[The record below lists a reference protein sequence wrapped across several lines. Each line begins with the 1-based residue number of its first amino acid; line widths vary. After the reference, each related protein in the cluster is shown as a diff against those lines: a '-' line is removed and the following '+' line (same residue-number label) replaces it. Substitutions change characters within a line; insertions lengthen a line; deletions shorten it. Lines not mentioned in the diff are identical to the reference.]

1 MTRKRTAN
9 DVQNGVNEVTEN
21 NVEAGVN
28 NMIENNVEAGV
39 NNMTQ
44 NNVENG
50 VNEVNG
56 NPESTINEVTEN
68 LEDTV
73 DEMNQE
79 PDVSSEF
86 EIDPA
91 LMGEEFN
98 CVRPKRFPYGIV
110 INAEIAGLF
119 IPEKSLA
126 KAGWFGT
133 PEIVEKDLSG
143 GVEQGL
149 FMTNARMIIL
159 GNVRPYL
166 RYKTDLKDNP
176 ELEGIMIGWYDEY
189 AEEIDKK
196 LMSAVSEHLIMF
208 LDNANNFLHQTP
220 IRIRF
225 KNVALWS
232 LREALEQ
239 YYSQAELTF
248 ARMLNKKPS
257 GKDDRWRSLCVVDV
271 EFKGVKEGDARQKSY
286 CCKVG
291 TYIHPDEENFP
302 ALFMGTRTKMSAVLE
317 KYDTS
322 LGFDESVKALLP
334 APTKLA
340 LPDSQQ

>member
-50 VNEVNG
+50 FNEVNG

>member
-1 MTRKRTAN
+1 MNRKRTA
-9 DVQNGVNEVTEN
+9 
-21 NVEAGVN
+21 
-28 NMIENNVEAGV
+28 
-39 NNMTQ
+39 

-50 VNEVNG
+50 VNEMTVDNVQNG
-56 NPESTINEVTEN
+56 VDEVTEN
-68 LEDTV
+68 LD
-73 DEMNQE
+73 NQE
-79 PDVSSEF
+79 VDVSAEF

-91 LMGEEFN
+91 VMGEEFN
-98 CVRPKRFPYGIV
+98 YVRPKRFPYGIV
-110 INAEIAGLF
+110 INEETAGLF

-143 GVEQGL
+143 GVEKGL
-149 FMTNARMIIL
+149 FITNARMIIL

-166 RYKTDLKDNP
+166 RYKTDLKDNR
-176 ELEGIMIGWYDEY
+176 ELEGVMIGWYDEY
-189 AEEIDKK
+189 PEEIDKK
-196 LMSAVSEHLIMF
+196 MMSAVSEHLIMF
-208 LDNANNFLHQTP
+208 LDNANNFLHETP

-225 KNVALWS
+225 KNVSLWS

-271 EFKGVKEGDARQKSY
+271 EFKGVKEGEGKNRSF

-322 LGFDESVKALLP
+322 LGFDETVKALLP

-340 LPDSQQ
+340 LPESQQ

>member
-1 MTRKRTAN
+1 MTRKRNADNVQTEVN
-9 DVQNGVNEVTEN
+9 D
-21 NVEAGVN
+21 
-28 NMIENNVEAGV
+28 M
-39 NNMTQ
+39 
-44 NNVENG
+44 NVENG
-50 VNEVNG
+50 VNDMTDNV
-56 NPESTINEVTEN
+56 ESTVDEVTEN
-68 LEDTV
+68 
-73 DEMNQE
+73 QE
-79 PDVSSEF
+79 ENVSAEF
-86 EIDPA
+86 EIDPS

-98 CVRPKRFPYGIV
+98 YRRPKRFPYGIV
-110 INAEIAGLF
+110 INAETSGLF
-119 IPEKSLA
+119 IPEKNLA

-143 GVEQGL
+143 GVESGL

-166 RYKTDLKDNP
+166 RYKTDLKDNR
-176 ELEGIMIGWYDEY
+176 EIQGTMIGWYDEY
-189 AEEIDKK
+189 AEEINKK
-196 LMSAVSEHLIMF
+196 MMDAVSEHIVMF
-208 LDNANNFLHQTP
+208 LDTANNFLHETP

-248 ARMLNKKPS
+248 ARMLNVKPS
-257 GKDDRWRSLCVVDV
+257 SKDDRWRSLCIVDL
-271 EFKGVKEGDARQKSY
+271 EFKGVKEGDSKQKSY

-291 TYIHPDEENFP
+291 SYVHPDEENFP
-302 ALFMGTRTKMSAVLE
+302 ALFMGTKQKMVAVLE

-322 LGFDESVKALLP
+322 LGFDETVKALLP
-334 APTKLA
+334 APTMLA

>member
-9 DVQNGVNEVTEN
+9 DVQNGVNEVT
-21 NVEAGVN
+21 
-28 NMIENNVEAGV
+28 ENNVEAGV

-98 CVRPKRFPYGIV
+98 CIRPKRFPYGIV

-143 GVEQGL
+143 GVEKGL
-149 FMTNARMIIL
+149 FITNARMIIL
-159 GNVRPYL
+159 GNIRPYL

>member
-1 MTRKRTAN
+1 
-9 DVQNGVNEVTEN
+9 
-21 NVEAGVN
+21 
-28 NMIENNVEAGV
+28 
-39 NNMTQ
+39 MTQ

>member
-1 MTRKRTAN
+1 MNRKRTA
-9 DVQNGVNEVTEN
+9 
-21 NVEAGVN
+21 
-28 NMIENNVEAGV
+28 
-39 NNMTQ
+39 

-50 VNEVNG
+50 VNEMTVDNVQNGVNEMTD
-56 NPESTINEVTEN
+56 NVENTVDEVTEN
-68 LEDTV
+68 LD
-73 DEMNQE
+73 NQE
-79 PDVSSEF
+79 VDVSAEF

-91 LMGEEFN
+91 VMGEEFN
-98 CVRPKRFPYGIV
+98 YVRPKRFPYGIV
-110 INAEIAGLF
+110 INEETAGLF

-149 FMTNARMIIL
+149 FMTNARMIVL

-166 RYKTDLKDNP
+166 RYKTDLKDNR

-189 AEEIDKK
+189 SEEIDKK
-196 LMSAVSEHLIMF
+196 MMSAVSEHLIMF
-208 LDNANNFLHQTP
+208 LDNANNFLHETP

-225 KNVALWS
+225 KNVSLWS

-271 EFKGVKEGDARQKSY
+271 EFKGVKEGEGKNRSF

-322 LGFDESVKALLP
+322 LGFDETVKALLP

-340 LPDSQQ
+340 LPESQ

>member
-9 DVQNGVNEVTEN
+9 NVQNGVNEVTEN

-28 NMIENNVEAGV
+28 NMTE
-39 NNMTQ
+39 

-56 NPESTINEVTEN
+56 NPEYTINEVTEN

-143 GVEQGL
+143 GVERGL

>member
-9 DVQNGVNEVTEN
+9 NVPNGVNEMTVDNVQNGVDEMTEN
-21 NVEAGVN
+21 
-28 NMIENNVEAGV
+28 
-39 NNMTQ
+39 
-44 NNVENG
+44 
-50 VNEVNG
+50 
-56 NPESTINEVTEN
+56 TEN
-68 LEDTV
+68 TV
-73 DEMNQE
+73 DEMTENLDNQE
-79 PDVSSEF
+79 PDVSAEF
-86 EIDPA
+86 EIDPS

-110 INAEIAGLF
+110 INEETAGLF
-119 IPEKSLA
+119 IPEKSLV

-133 PEIVEKDLSG
+133 PQIVEKDLSG

-149 FMTNARMIIL
+149 FMTNARMIVL

-166 RYKTDLKDNP
+166 RYKNDLENNR

-208 LDNANNFLHQTP
+208 LDNANNFLHETP

-225 KNVALWS
+225 KNVSLWS

-271 EFKGVKEGDARQKSY
+271 EFKGVKEGEGKNRSF

-322 LGFDESVKALLP
+322 LGFDETVKALLP

-340 LPDSQQ
+340 LPESQQ

>member
-1 MTRKRTAN
+1 MIMTRKTNANNVRTGVN
-9 DVQNGVNEVTEN
+9 EMTDNVDTMNENVDNGVNE
-21 NVEAGVN
+21 
-28 NMIENNVEAGV
+28 M
-39 NNMTQ
+39 
-44 NNVENG
+44 
-50 VNEVNG
+50 NETG
-56 NPESTINEVTEN
+56 E
-68 LEDTV
+68 
-73 DEMNQE
+73 NQE
-79 PDVSSEF
+79 ENVSAEF
-86 EIDPA
+86 EIDPS

-98 CVRPKRFPYGIV
+98 CRRPKRFPYGIV
-110 INAEIAGLF
+110 INAETSGLF
-119 IPEKSLA
+119 IPEKNLA

-143 GVEQGL
+143 GVESGL
-149 FMTNARMIIL
+149 FMTNARMIVL
-159 GNVRPYL
+159 GNVPPYL
-166 RYKTDLKDNP
+166 RYKTDLKDHK
-176 ELEGIMIGWYDEY
+176 ELEGVMIGWYDEY
-189 AEEIDKK
+189 AEEIDKTM
-196 LMSAVSEHLIMF
+196 MSAVSEHLIMF
-208 LDNANNFLHQTP
+208 LDNANNFLHETP

-225 KNVALWS
+225 KNVSLWS

-248 ARMLNKKPS
+248 ARMLNQKPRS
-257 GKDDRWRSLCVVDV
+257 KDDRWRSLCVVDV
-271 EFKGVKEGDARQKSY
+271 EFKGIKEGDARQKSY

-291 TYIHPDEENFP
+291 SYIHPDEENFP

>member
-9 DVQNGVNEVTEN
+9 NVQNGVNEVTEN
-21 NVEAGVN
+21 NV
-28 NMIENNVEAGV
+28 
-39 NNMTQ
+39 Q
-44 NNVENG
+44 NG
-50 VNEVNG
+50 VNEMTGNNVQNGVDEVNV
-56 NPESTINEVTEN
+56 NSESTINEVTEN

-334 APTKLA
+334 APTIFA

>member
-1 MTRKRTAN
+1 MTRKRTA
-9 DVQNGVNEVTEN
+9 
-21 NVEAGVN
+21 
-28 NMIENNVEAGV
+28 
-39 NNMTQ
+39 

-50 VNEVNG
+50 VNEMTVDNVQNGVNEMTG
-56 NPESTINEVTEN
+56 NNVQNGVDEVNVNSESTINEVTEN

-98 CVRPKRFPYGIV
+98 CVRTKRFPYGIV
-110 INAEIAGLF
+110 INEETAGLF

-143 GVEQGL
+143 GVEKGL
-149 FMTNARMIIL
+149 FITNARMIIL

-166 RYKTDLKDNP
+166 RYKTDLKDNR

-189 AEEIDKK
+189 SEEIDKK
-196 LMSAVSEHLIMF
+196 MMSAVSEHLIMF
-208 LDNANNFLHQTP
+208 LDNANNFLHETP

-225 KNVALWS
+225 KNVSLWS

-239 YYSQAELTF
+239 YYSQAELAF

-271 EFKGVKEGDARQKSY
+271 EFKGVKEGEGKNRSF

-322 LGFDESVKALLP
+322 LGFDETVKALLP

-340 LPDSQQ
+340 LPESQQ

>member
-1 MTRKRTAN
+1 
-9 DVQNGVNEVTEN
+9 
-21 NVEAGVN
+21 
-28 NMIENNVEAGV
+28 
-39 NNMTQ
+39 
-44 NNVENG
+44 
-50 VNEVNG
+50 
-56 NPESTINEVTEN
+56 
-68 LEDTV
+68 
-73 DEMNQE
+73 
-79 PDVSSEF
+79 
-86 EIDPA
+86 
-91 LMGEEFN
+91 
-98 CVRPKRFPYGIV
+98 
-110 INAEIAGLF
+110 
-119 IPEKSLA
+119 
-126 KAGWFGT
+126 
-133 PEIVEKDLSG
+133 
-143 GVEQGL
+143 
-149 FMTNARMIIL
+149 MIIL

-322 LGFDESVKALLP
+322 LGFDETVKALLP

-340 LPDSQQ
+340 LPESQQ

>member
-1 MTRKRTAN
+1 MNRKRTAN
-9 DVQNGVNEVTEN
+9 NVDTGVNE
-21 NVEAGVN
+21 
-28 NMIENNVEAGV
+28 
-39 NNMTQ
+39 MTD
-44 NNVENG
+44 NVENT
-50 VNEVNG
+50 VD
-56 NPESTINEVTEN
+56 EVTEN
-68 LEDTV
+68 LD
-73 DEMNQE
+73 NQE
-79 PDVSSEF
+79 PDVSAEF
-86 EIDPA
+86 EIDPS

-98 CVRPKRFPYGIV
+98 CRRPKRFPYGIV
-110 INAEIAGLF
+110 INAETAGLF
-119 IPEKSLA
+119 IPEKNLT

-149 FMTNARMIIL
+149 FMTNARMIVL

-166 RYKTDLKDNP
+166 RYKDLEEKT
-176 ELEGIMIGWYDEY
+176 ELSGTMIGWYDEY
-189 AEEIDKK
+189 AGEIDKK
-196 LMSAVSEHLIMF
+196 MMDAVSEHLIMF
-208 LDNANNFLHQTP
+208 LDNANNFLHETP

-225 KNVALWS
+225 KNVSLWS

-271 EFKGVKEGDARQKSY
+271 EFKGVKEGEGKNRSF
-286 CCKVG
+286 CCKVE

-302 ALFMGTRTKMSAVLE
+302 ALFMGTRTKMAAVLE

-322 LGFDESVKALLP
+322 LGFDETVKALLP

-340 LPDSQQ
+340 LLESQQ

>member
-1 MTRKRTAN
+1 MIMNRKRNT
-9 DVQNGVNEVTEN
+9 GVNEMTEKL
-21 NVEAGVN
+21 E
-28 NMIENNVEAGV
+28 
-39 NNMTQ
+39 T
-44 NNVENG
+44 G
-50 VNEVNG
+50 VNEMTVDNTQSG
-56 NPESTINEVTEN
+56 VDKMNEALDNEVK
-68 LEDTV
+68 
-73 DEMNQE
+73 EMNDNGEDQE
-79 PDVSSEF
+79 ENISAEF

-98 CVRPKRFPYGIV
+98 CRRPKRFPYGLV
-110 INAEIAGLF
+110 INAETAGLF
-119 IPEKSLA
+119 IPEKSLI
-126 KAGWFGT
+126 KSGWFGT
-133 PEIVEKDLSG
+133 PEIVEKELSG
-143 GVEQGL
+143 GVEKGL
-149 FMTNARMIIL
+149 FITNARMIVL

-166 RYKTDLKDNP
+166 RYKTDLENNR
-176 ELEGIMIGWYDEY
+176 EIQGTMIGWYDEY
-189 AEEIDKK
+189 AGEIDKK
-196 LMSAVSEHLIMF
+196 TMSAVSEHLVMF
-208 LDNANNFLHQTP
+208 LDTANNFLHETP

-225 KNVALWS
+225 KNVSLWS

-271 EFKGVKEGDARQKSY
+271 EFKGVKEGEGKNRSF

-322 LGFDESVKALLP
+322 LGFDETVKALLP

-340 LPDSQQ
+340 LPESQ

>member
-9 DVQNGVNEVTEN
+9 DVQNGVNEVT
-21 NVEAGVN
+21 
-28 NMIENNVEAGV
+28 ENNVEAGV

>member
-9 DVQNGVNEVTEN
+9 NVENEVNEMTVDNVQNGVDEMTDNTEN
-21 NVEAGVN
+21 TVD
-28 NMIENNVEAGV
+28 
-39 NNMTQ
+39 
-44 NNVENG
+44 
-50 VNEVNG
+50 
-56 NPESTINEVTEN
+56 EVTEN
-68 LEDTV
+68 LD
-73 DEMNQE
+73 NQE
-79 PDVSSEF
+79 VDVSAEF

-91 LMGEEFN
+91 VMGEEFN
-98 CVRPKRFPYGIV
+98 YVRPKRFPYGIV
-110 INAEIAGLF
+110 INEETAGLF
-119 IPEKSLA
+119 IPEKSLV

-133 PEIVEKDLSG
+133 PQIVKKDLSG

-166 RYKTDLKDNP
+166 RYKTDLENNR
-176 ELEGIMIGWYDEY
+176 ELEGVMIGWYDEY
-189 AEEIDKK
+189 PEEIDKK
-196 LMSAVSEHLIMF
+196 MMSVISEHLVMF
-208 LDNANNFLHQTP
+208 LDNANNFLHETP

-225 KNVALWS
+225 KNVSLWS

-271 EFKGVKEGDARQKSY
+271 EFKGVKEGEGKNRSF

-302 ALFMGTRTKMSAVLE
+302 ALFMGTFRYCISN
-317 KYDTS
+317 S
-322 LGFDESVKALLP
+322 SILGGVWRS
-334 APTKLA
+334 
-340 LPDSQQ
+340 

>member
-28 NMIENNVEAGV
+28 NM
-39 NNMTQ
+39 TQ
-44 NNVENG
+44 NNGENG

>member
-1 MTRKRTAN
+1 MTKRKPADSGVNEMTV
-9 DVQNGVNEVTEN
+9 DHVQNGVDKMNDN
-21 NVEAGVN
+21 L
-28 NMIENNVEAGV
+28 
-39 NNMTQ
+39 
-44 NNVENG
+44 ENG
-50 VNEVNG
+50 IDEIAEIADN
-56 NPESTINEVTEN
+56 TEI
-68 LEDTV
+68 
-73 DEMNQE
+73 QE
-79 PDVSSEF
+79 PDVSAEF

-98 CVRPKRFPYGIV
+98 CIRPKRFPYGIV
-110 INAEIAGLF
+110 INEETSGLF
-119 IPEKSLA
+119 IPEKNLT

-133 PEIVEKDLSG
+133 TEIVEKELSG
-143 GVEQGL
+143 GIEQGL

-166 RYKTDLKDNP
+166 KYKTDLEDNR
-176 ELEGIMIGWYDEY
+176 EIQGTIIGWYDEY
-189 AEEIDKK
+189 AGEIDKK
-196 LMSAVSEHLIMF
+196 LMDAVSEHLVMF
-208 LDNANNFLHQTP
+208 LDIANNFLHEIP

-225 KNVALWS
+225 KNVSLWS

-248 ARMLNKKPS
+248 ARILNKKPS
-257 GKDDRWRSLCVVDV
+257 GKDDRWRSLCVVDL
-271 EFKGVKEGDARQKSY
+271 EFKGVKEGEGKNRSF

-302 ALFMGTRTKMSAVLE
+302 ALFMGTRHKMSAVLE

-322 LGFDESVKALLP
+322 LGFDESVKALLE

-340 LPDSQQ
+340 LVGSNQKFLTSADS